1 LKAPVHLLG
10 LRALFATY
18 PDANVII
25 LHRDPLEVVASVA
38 SLHVTLRRTFSDSV
52 DPLAVGPEVTRM
64 LAEDIRRGFEARDA
78 GCAPAERFVDVW
90 YAQLLHNPL
99 EVVRRIYR
107 QFDLPLTA
115 EAEAQMRR
123 YLGRNLKDHYG
134 PHVYSLA
141 QFGLDH
147 EVEHERYR
155 AYSQRWGTPAET

>member
-1 LKAPVHLLG
+1 
-10 LRALFATY
+10 
-18 PDANVII
+18 
-25 LHRDPLEVVASVA
+25 
-38 SLHVTLRRTFSDSV
+38 
-52 DPLAVGPEVTRM
+52 M
-64 LAEDIRRGFEARDA
+64 LAEDIRRGFEDRDA

-123 YLGRNLKDHYG
+123 YLGRNPKDHYG
-134 PHVYSLA
+134 PHVYSLP

-147 EVEHERYR
+147 EVERERYR
-155 AYSQRWGTPAET
+155 AYMQRWGAPAEA